1 MNLLF
6 RPGVERGQEEEAA
19 EEGLDQPSARRGDS
33 IQYVQ
38 NVVFGYKADN
48 KNF

>member
-19 EEGLDQPSARRGDS
+19 EEGLNQPSARRGDS
-33 IQYVQ
+33 NQ